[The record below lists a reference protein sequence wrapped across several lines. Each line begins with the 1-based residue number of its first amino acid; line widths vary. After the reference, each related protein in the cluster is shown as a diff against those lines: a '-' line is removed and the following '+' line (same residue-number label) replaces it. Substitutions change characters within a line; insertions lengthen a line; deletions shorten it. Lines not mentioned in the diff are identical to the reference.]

1 MEPKLWAFLEL
12 VQQMRKK
19 QVEYFTKG
27 RDANVLFESKE
38 LERKV
43 DKMARDYR
51 AILPPDDGAIKT
63 KMSSED
69 NKGGNGVSH
78 EVTKEQIDGIKNVE
92 VPYQEEIKASKG
104 CTCDCESC
112 GGDKK

>member
-43 DKMARDYR
+43 DKMARDLQDER
-51 AILPPDDGAIKT
+51 HGFFLFT
-63 KMSSED
+63 ET
-69 NKGGNGVSH
+69 NR
-78 EVTKEQIDGIKNVE
+78 
-92 VPYQEEIKASKG
+92 
-104 CTCDCESC
+104 
-112 GGDKK
+112 